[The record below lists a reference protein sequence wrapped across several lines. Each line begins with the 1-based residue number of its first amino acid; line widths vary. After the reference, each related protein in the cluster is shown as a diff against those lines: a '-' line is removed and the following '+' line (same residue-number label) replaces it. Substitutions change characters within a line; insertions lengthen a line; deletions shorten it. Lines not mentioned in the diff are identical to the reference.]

1 MKRLSLSLLSLALA
15 GSLTAC
21 GNTNKSQTD
30 FTMALG
36 EDISSFDSASIA
48 DGGSIQVIKAAT
60 EGLMSHGKNGETING
75 LAKSV
80 ETSKDGKTYTFHLRD
95 AKWSNGTVIKADDF
109 VYGFQRIFKVSGPYI
124 YMFGSAGANIVNAD
138 KLMGE
143 ALSKKLTDKD
153 LKTLGITA
161 KDDKTVV
168 IKLTKPVPYF
178 KQLMTF
184 TCFRPINRAFA
195 LKQGKNY
202 GQNPKAYLS
211 NGPFKL
217 VSWVKGSKAE
227 FEKNNTYYNAKN
239 IKIDHLT
246 INLAQTA
253 QAAAAG
259 YENGKV
265 DMFFPTSSVLDKYK
279 NKKGFSS
286 YNTGFEYYLLP
297 NLKNKALANKNIR
310 QAVSY
315 AINRDDFA
323 KSILKDG
330 STAATGFVPSGV
342 ATSPKKVDFRKDA
355 GDYKVFTYN
364 QAEAQKALNKGLK
377 QLGKKAITLRVL
389 YGTDETLMNQF
400 ATYVQNSLSKLK
412 GLKVE
417 VVATTK
423 QDRVSNRQKN
433 GDFDLSCTRWG
444 PDYADP
450 TTYLNLL
457 VSSNGDN
464 YGHYVSKAYD
474 DNMNKAYN
482 TRNVNKRW
490 KALVSAEKVAMND
503 LAVIPVFNQGGAQMI
518 NPKFG
523 GIYTKPMVGTIFNY
537 AYLK

>member
-30 FTMALG
+30 FTMAMG

-60 EGLMSHGKNGETING
+60 EGLMSHGKSGETING

-95 AKWSNGTVIKADDF
+95 AKWSNGTAIKADDF

-227 FEKNNTYYNAKN
+227 FEKNKM
-239 IKIDHLT
+239 IIHLT
-246 INLAQTA
+246 HLI
-253 QAAAAG
+253 
-259 YENGKV
+259 
-265 DMFFPTSSVLDKYK
+265 FS
-279 NKKGFSS
+279 NKF
-286 YNTGFEYYLLP
+286 
-297 NLKNKALANKNIR
+297 
-310 QAVSY
+310 
-315 AINRDDFA
+315 
-323 KSILKDG
+323 
-330 STAATGFVPSGV
+330 
-342 ATSPKKVDFRKDA
+342 
-355 GDYKVFTYN
+355 
-364 QAEAQKALNKGLK
+364 
-377 QLGKKAITLRVL
+377 
-389 YGTDETLMNQF
+389 QF
-400 ATYVQNSLSKLK
+400 L
-412 GLKVE
+412 
-417 VVATTK
+417 
-423 QDRVSNRQKN
+423 
-433 GDFDLSCTRWG
+433 
-444 PDYADP
+444 
-450 TTYLNLL
+450 
-457 VSSNGDN
+457 
-464 YGHYVSKAYD
+464 
-474 DNMNKAYN
+474 
-482 TRNVNKRW
+482 
-490 KALVSAEKVAMND
+490 
-503 LAVIPVFNQGGAQMI
+503 I
-518 NPKFG
+518 
-523 GIYTKPMVGTIFNY
+523 
-537 AYLK
+537 